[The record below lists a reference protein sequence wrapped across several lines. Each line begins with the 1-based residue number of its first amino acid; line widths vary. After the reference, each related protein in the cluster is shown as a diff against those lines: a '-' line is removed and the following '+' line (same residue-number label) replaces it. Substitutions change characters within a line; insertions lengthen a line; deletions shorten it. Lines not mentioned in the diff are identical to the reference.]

1 MSAMIM
7 AMSFINIP
15 RCINLVTLK
24 YNDCA
29 TKKNKD
35 YASLTYHSHKNQYEL
50 YIPKYGISPI
60 TETHTRIIKNAMA
73 ADTTN
78 IDVLMPEELTPYFN
92 AFIKS
97 REYYIK
103 YKMNFSMNDLIKD
116 ADEKIKAIESGIFKD
131 LTSREVTQLLD
142 IYKADRKAFINFNTD
157 NIQALL
163 PWCGKSRTILNEKS
177 DYVRG
182 LLNSEDW
189 LIKRLTGRQFYLEKA
204 YFSSQFKLKTENGFY
219 ELNHNFEQ
227 NGINPHALRHLSAE
241 VYLKKHKGD
250 YEGAAGIINDT
261 EEMVM
266 KLYGKGDRSR
276 AMKRVAKNASLG

>member
-78 IDVLMPEELTPYFN
+78 IDVLMPEELKM
-92 AFIKS
+92 KS
-97 REYYIK
+97 L
-103 YKMNFSMNDLIKD
+103 M
-116 ADEKIKAIESGIFKD
+116 
-131 LTSREVTQLLD
+131 
-142 IYKADRKAFINFNTD
+142 
-157 NIQALL
+157 
-163 PWCGKSRTILNEKS
+163 
-177 DYVRG
+177 
-182 LLNSEDW
+182 
-189 LIKRLTGRQFYLEKA
+189 
-204 YFSSQFKLKTENGFY
+204 
-219 ELNHNFEQ
+219 
-227 NGINPHALRHLSAE
+227 
-241 VYLKKHKGD
+241 
-250 YEGAAGIINDT
+250 
-261 EEMVM
+261 
-266 KLYGKGDRSR
+266 
-276 AMKRVAKNASLG
+276 